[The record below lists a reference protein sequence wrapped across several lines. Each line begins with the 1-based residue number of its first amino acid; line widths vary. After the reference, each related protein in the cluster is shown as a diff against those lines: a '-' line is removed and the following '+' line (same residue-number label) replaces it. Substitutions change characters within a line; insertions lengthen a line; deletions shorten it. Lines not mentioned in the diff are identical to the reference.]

1 LMQHAP
7 DLLRQPPTIEHADV
21 LGSKLTL
28 Q

>member
-1 LMQHAP
+1 MQHAP